1 MGHAKTAGMLLLA
14 SASAVLLSACDSK
27 EQKALNAAWEAQ
39 GAQNAVS
46 YIQQKYGFQADV
58 LSAQI
63 DRRHGAYNPQ
73 PLSDCVVRMQHD
85 GCDFTV
91 YISGEGET
99 DIGRDTYQSAE
110 IEQAAYDKISADFPG
125 LHTLEL
131 VPASD
136 SSRLYEMKEPF
147 YAVCYDGSNLT
158 ETLADGITGFRA
170 YYPQTDLSDE
180 TAFAALKQFSE
191 DAEICAELY
200 ACTDAAFSAAESG
213 QGIPPHDLPVFCSQ
227 FRRLT
232 VNRTRSSPKEREPVF
247 RDYQVQQL
255 GDLFYCVTK
264 DPDWQYGEPVDSLPL
279 ITEITPPDPAVFD
292 GYGAKGAQIASK
304 AYTISADSFMWV
316 HIFCPVSQI
325 KPSDTA
331 HVQHSQLRFGMI
343 PAGTASDGIPSAD
356 PVSVRDGYCCQSVS
370 VRQGLSQ
377 TVVFLYQP

>member
-1 MGHAKTAGMLLLA
+1 MLQMKSVFAALA
-14 SASAVLLSACDSK
+14 VIGSAVLLTACDSK
-27 EQKALNAAWEAQ
+27 EQKALNAQREAQ
-39 GAQNAVS
+39 ASQNAMT
-46 YIQQKYGFQADV
+46 YIQKKYGFQANV

-63 DRRHGAYNPQ
+63 DRRHGAYNTQ

-99 DIGRDTYQSAE
+99 DTGRDTCQSAE
-110 IEQAAYDKISADFPG
+110 IEQAAFDRVSAAFPG
-125 LHTLEL
+125 LYMLEL

-136 SSRLYEMKEPF
+136 SGRLYEMKEPF
-147 YAVCYDGSNLT
+147 YAVCYDGSNLE

-180 TAFAALKQFSE
+180 TAFAALKRFSE
-191 DAEICAELY
+191 NAGICAELY
-200 ACTDAAFSAAESG
+200 ACTDAALSAAETG
-213 QGIPPHDLPVFCSQ
+213 QGIPPHDLPVFCSK

-232 VNRTRSSPKEREPVF
+232 LNRTRSSPREREPVF

-255 GDLFYCVTK
+255 GDIFYCVTK
-264 DPDWQYGEPVDSLPL
+264 DPGWEYGDPADGLPR

-292 GYGAKGAQIASK
+292 GQGAKGAQIASK
-304 AYTISADSFMWV
+304 AYSISADSFMWV
-316 HIFCPVSQI
+316 HIFCPVSRM
-325 KPSDTA
+325 KPSDA
-331 HVQHSQLRFGMI
+331 DHFQYSQLRFGMI
-343 PAGTASDGIPSAD
+343 PAGTESDGIPSAD

-370 VRQGLSQ
+370 VRPGLSQ